1 MAAYD
6 KHGIG
11 QGDTCFLSTRTA
23 IGDSWLG
30 KNIGLCRYRSVP
42 ARRSSST
49 DAMHMP
55 SQTGGDRIAIRLYR
69 LALRS
74 GRMIDSFSTSTRP
87 DPISTIGI
95 QQKQGTLH
103 MSERQR
109 RNDEITANAVARGL
123 NILAVRNAALATHYM
138 KSKSVPAKVIKRVI
152 RRPKLRRR
160 ESADQSVSEA
170 ITPSGP
176 KV

>member
-1 MAAYD
+1 
-6 KHGIG
+6 
-11 QGDTCFLSTRTA
+11 
-23 IGDSWLG
+23 
-30 KNIGLCRYRSVP
+30 
-42 ARRSSST
+42 
-49 DAMHMP
+49 
-55 SQTGGDRIAIRLYR
+55 
-69 LALRS
+69 
-74 GRMIDSFSTSTRP
+74 
-87 DPISTIGI
+87 
-95 QQKQGTLH
+95 